1 MIFTGAPSNSGSEE
15 YEAMIAEDPGRLLH
29 KRIRAMD
36 LWRKMLSM
44 LFETGHPW
52 ITFKDSCNIRSPQQ
66 HVGVVHSSNLCT
78 EITLNT
84 SADEIAV
91 CNLGS
96 VNLTR
101 HLDKKKRALDLKK
114 IKKTVR
120 TAVRML
126 DNVIDINY
134 YSVPQARS
142 SNIRHRPVGLG
153 VMGFQDALYELRIPY
168 GSDDAVAFADRS
180 MEMISYCTIDASSKL
195 AKERGSYASFEG
207 SLWSRGIL
215 PLDSLKRLG
224 EERPPGCLEADFSTT
239 LDWDGLRDKVRK
251 RGMRNSNV
259 MAIAPTATIAN
270 VVGRVAVDRADLR
283 KPVREIEPV
292 RRVHGRQSLSCPR
305 SQAARPVGFGNGER
319 PQVLRRQREADRP
332 RTPGSEGAL
341 RDGVRNRAA
350 MDRRRR
356 EPAAEV
362 DRPGAVPQP
371 VYRRCRRQET
381 RHHLPHG
388 VAQGLEDHVLPAV
401 ARSDGDGEV
410 DARWRG
416 HIERGGCG
424 RREDGKR
431 RTSGMRHRRSGMR
444 SMPVAVAGRERE
456 ENRPC
461 RA

>member
-1 MIFTGAPSNSGSEE
+1 
-15 YEAMIAEDPGRLLH
+15 
-29 KRIRAMD
+29 
-36 LWRKMLSM
+36 
-44 LFETGHPW
+44 
-52 ITFKDSCNIRSPQQ
+52 
-66 HVGVVHSSNLCT
+66 
-78 EITLNT
+78 
-84 SADEIAV
+84 
-91 CNLGS
+91 
-96 VNLTR
+96 
-101 HLDKKKRALDLKK
+101 
-114 IKKTVR
+114 
-120 TAVRML
+120 
-126 DNVIDINY
+126 
-134 YSVPQARS
+134 
-142 SNIRHRPVGLG
+142 
-153 VMGFQDALYELRIPY
+153 MGFQDALYELRIPY

-224 EERPPGCLEADFSTT
+224 EERAPGCLEADFSTT

-270 VVGRVAVDRADLR
+270 VVGVSQS
-283 KPVREIEPV
+283 IEPTYENLFV
-292 RRVHGRQSLSCPR
+292 KSNLSGEFTVVNPYLVHDLKQRGLWDSVMVNDLKYYDGSVKRIDRVPPDLKELY
-305 SQAARPVGFGNGER
+305 ATAF
-319 PQVLRRQREADRP
+319 
-332 RTPGSEGAL
+332 
-341 RDGVRNRAA
+341 RNRAA

-410 DARWRG
+410 DGRYHW

-444 SMPVAVAGRERE
+444 SMPVAVTGRDRKRSRREQKRTE